1 MKFENSEYSDNKS
14 NGAGKKILV
23 AVDFSDASI
32 NALKYAV
39 NFAEMTNAEMNVI
52 TITNSMNYSPVSIL
66 GDVNNH
72 VIDDIILMKNKLEKL
87 VSSVCK
93 NHSIVYKTFSMVGI
107 PEIEIQKLS
116 RKLKAEVIVMGQTT
130 NSGMKK
136 LLLGSTTSHVVNTSP
151 IPVLIVPPKYKF
163 KSYKEIVFAHDL
175 NPENTSFLKD
185 TVKFAIQFKSSITI
199 LNIDTEGGEDLKK
212 KIQKMES
219 EIMKRYGFKKI
230 KGIIEKNINVLN
242 GITEYIRKNKPDL
255 VALVK
260 YHPSLSTNFTTNTS
274 SAKIADSLNVPV
286 LVLESKK

>member
-1 MKFENSEYSDNKS
+1 MKFENSEYRDNRD
-14 NGAGKKILV
+14 NGTGKKMLV
-23 AVDFSDASI
+23 AVDFSDASM

-39 NFAEMTNAEMNVI
+39 NFAEITEAELNVI
-52 TITNSMNYSPVSIL
+52 TVTNSMNYAPVSIL

-72 VIDDIILMKNKLEKL
+72 VIDDIILMKSKLEKL
-87 VSSVCK
+87 VSAACK
-93 NHSIVYKTFSMVGI
+93 NTSITYKTFSMVGI

-116 RKLKAEVIVMGQTT
+116 RKLKAEIIVMGQTT
-130 NSGMKK
+130 NSGIKK

-175 NPENTSFLKD
+175 NPENNSFLKD

-219 EIMKRYGFKKI
+219 EIIKRYGFKKI
-230 KGIIEKNINVLN
+230 KGIILSHINVLS
-242 GITEYIRKNKPDL
+242 GIAEYIRKNKPDL

-260 YHPSLSTNFTTNTS
+260 YHPSLATNFTGKTS
-274 SAKIADSLNVPV
+274 SAKLADSLRVPV